1 VEPLSVSVVIPTYN
15 RANGCLGRA
24 IDGAL
29 GQSYAG
35 VRVTVIDDGSTDNTA
50 SLVRGYAS
58 EPRFSSI
65 RLGRN
70 LGTAQ
75 AKNLGLL
82 CCRYDAITF
91 HDSDDSPHAD
101 KVLLQA
107 RALGLQGH
115 VADNILNWEPFGYSA
130 GQALLVDIAVG
141 GYNLIKMD
149 GSVHY
154 INKRVSLLDDFF
166 PQLQFPSKTEGDW
179 CLVNCGLFRRSVFEK
194 LGGFL
199 DSIEEDRELRNRTI
213 AAGCIYYF
221 IDQPLLTKIEMTDS
235 LTMQDMTGYRGH
247 VRHRDREEVW
257 RRVALYQSGRI
268 GARVASDTGVRIDL
282 SSAIVEEVINAGNLA
297 FQESIPATPA
307 TYAALRG
314 MINSEPAQQQLAN
327 RAMTG

>member
-1 VEPLSVSVVIPTYN
+1 MEPLAVSVVIPTYN
-15 RANGCLGRA
+15 RAKGCLARA

-29 GQSYAG
+29 AQSYAG
-35 VRVTVIDDGSTDNTA
+35 VTVTVVDDGSTDNTA
-50 SLVRGYAS
+50 AVARRYAT
-58 EPRFSSI
+58 EPRFSYI

-75 AKNLGLL
+75 AKNIGML

-91 HDSDDSPHAD
+91 HDSDDAPHAD
-101 KVLLQA
+101 KVLLQV
-107 RALGLQGH
+107 RALGLHGH

-130 GQALLVDIAVG
+130 GESLSVDIAVG
-141 GYNLIKMD
+141 AYNLIKMD

-179 CLVNCGLFRRSVFEK
+179 CLVNCGLFRRSVFER

-221 IDQPLLTKIEMTDS
+221 IDQPLLTKIEMGDS
-235 LTMQDMTGYRGH
+235 LTMQDMTGYRGQ
-247 VRHRDREEVW
+247 VRRRDREEVW
-257 RRVALYQSGRI
+257 RRVAMNQGGRI
-268 GARVASDTGVRIDL
+268 GPRVASDTGVCIDL
-282 SSAIVEEVINAGNLA
+282 SAAKVEEVLNPGNLA
-297 FQESIPATPA
+297 FQESIPATPG

-314 MINSEPAQQQLAN
+314 MFSREPAKHKLAN
-327 RAMTG
+327 RALPG